1 MDQGIV
7 AAFSVLGFVCFMLG
21 HYIGQAERRSRR
33 VTVDIHSARDD
44 LEARSRRVQ

>member
-7 AAFSVLGFVCFMLG
+7 AAFSVFGFICFMVG

-33 VTVDIHSARDD
+33 AAVDVHSSRDD
-44 LEARSRRVQ
+44 IEARSRRVQ